1 MGNATSGNKGT
12 KKGAQRSALLRNR
25 DFILNGVVNPAFESR
40 FWGCA
45 CFVGNDLPV
54 FKQKQC
60 WNATHTKGGCGG
72 GVAIDIHLDHF
83 DFALHFDRKLFE

>member
-40 FWGCA
+40 FGGCA

-54 FKQKQC
+54 FK
-60 WNATHTKGGCGG
+60 
-72 GVAIDIHLDHF
+72 
-83 DFALHFDRKLFE
+83 